1 MNKYFCRKINAME
14 TIIQDKEARMKKR
27 EELMKRYRAYKE
39 QKKAHIEKLKEIVR
53 SEYKKRTGKEPESIE
68 VWG

>member
-1 MNKYFCRKINAME
+1 ME
-14 TIIQDKEARMKKR
+14 TITKDKEARMKKR

-39 QKKAHIEKLKEIVR
+39 HKKAHVEKLKEIVR
-53 SEYKKRTGKEPESIE
+53 TEYKKRTGKEPESIE